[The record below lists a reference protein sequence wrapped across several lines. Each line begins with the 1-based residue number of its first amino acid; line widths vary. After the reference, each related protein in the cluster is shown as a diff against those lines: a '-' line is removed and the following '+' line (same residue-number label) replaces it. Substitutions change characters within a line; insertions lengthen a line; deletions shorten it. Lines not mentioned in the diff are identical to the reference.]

1 MYKFI
6 KLKDELSLKQ
16 LIVKKKIQKDV
27 KSLLEEHQHYSQL
40 KQLNKDSE
48 TQTEELF
55 DGFLVW
61 NKVLERL
68 IGISDMKKDLSD
80 ENVSNFSDRL
90 LEDLDLDPMTILSN
104 ANRNES
110 EIGINA
116 LNICFS
122 EKHNR
127 LVWGSD
133 FTKFT
138 KTKEICVTRWNDAY
152 KQILICMFLSKTFNC
167 YFDLKHHLK
176 ILKTFSCLE
185 KDILSKHQIDLK
197 KMTEKQ
203 KMFFIDNLPRKLKIR
218 RNDRNKNNFFSVGKY
233 GNIKNFIKQLPEDN
247 PNLIYK
253 AFEAVN
259 PKTRSALR
267 TRYKKSTKFTDKLVL
282 LNFSSY
288 QSPEHVLKEF
298 NDIYRRFDDKK
309 NLISSVLKNSKH
321 SDFLKIINAYGNV
334 KKEIFRSRDLK
345 KILIPGI
352 FSELL
357 DFANTNGAKRG
368 PILMS
373 QYKPIPPEKIIVSDD
388 HIFSDYQVCQ
398 IKSVHELKQAGRYFQ
413 NCLRDHAGYARELIK
428 KDNNI
433 YFFTFIKLADNPEK
447 FELVAP
453 NNFTAK
459 LQSFVCKISIKKG
472 GLKIEEAFRKHN
484 ESTHLSEFWILKGF
498 LISQGLIKIP
508 SDYFAALFFSRLSS
522 LATGGFKK
530 GIKNIIN
537 DAGMIYAFVRKLRSS
552 QFWMFQEENFF
563 ITEDIESK
571 IVQELEIVS
580 SQKNLKLIKNEK
592 EFKDA
597 TI

>member
-218 RNDRNKNNFFSVGKY
+218 RNDRN
-233 GNIKNFIKQLPEDN
+233 
-247 PNLIYK
+247 
-253 AFEAVN
+253 
-259 PKTRSALR
+259 
-267 TRYKKSTKFTDKLVL
+267 
-282 LNFSSY
+282 
-288 QSPEHVLKEF
+288 
-298 NDIYRRFDDKK
+298 
-309 NLISSVLKNSKH
+309 
-321 SDFLKIINAYGNV
+321 IN
-334 KKEIFRSRDLK
+334 
-345 KILIPGI
+345 
-352 FSELL
+352 
-357 DFANTNGAKRG
+357 
-368 PILMS
+368 
-373 QYKPIPPEKIIVSDD
+373 
-388 HIFSDYQVCQ
+388 
-398 IKSVHELKQAGRYFQ
+398 
-413 NCLRDHAGYARELIK
+413 
-428 KDNNI
+428 
-433 YFFTFIKLADNPEK
+433 
-447 FELVAP
+447 
-453 NNFTAK
+453 
-459 LQSFVCKISIKKG
+459 
-472 GLKIEEAFRKHN
+472 
-484 ESTHLSEFWILKGF
+484 
-498 LISQGLIKIP
+498 
-508 SDYFAALFFSRLSS
+508 
-522 LATGGFKK
+522 
-530 GIKNIIN
+530 
-537 DAGMIYAFVRKLRSS
+537 
-552 QFWMFQEENFF
+552 
-563 ITEDIESK
+563 
-571 IVQELEIVS
+571 
-580 SQKNLKLIKNEK
+580 
-592 EFKDA
+592 
-597 TI
+597 